1 MLSKGIFFCFLP
13 KKIKEKDANVGGIFP
28 LSPIPLLIHLGSL
41 LTDTVPYSIY
51 QFNRETGLWVS
62 DNPGTNKDIILTCSK
77 DVKDSA
83 ELAVLVSISDKVK
96 NRTVE
101 EVLDKEFDVISFEI
115 DEPGLKRV
123 LYKEDVV
130 NIQAKIKDDIEK
142 LLQQNDYKKIHLFY
156 AGPAGLAIEI
166 GRGINLNIWSEVCLY
181 QYNNRMSP
189 NYQYALSI

>member
-1 MLSKGIFFCFLP
+1 M
-13 KKIKEKDANVGGIFP
+13 
-28 LSPIPLLIHLGSL
+28 
-41 LTDTVPYSIY
+41 LTDTVPYPIY

-83 ELAVLVSISDKVK
+83 ELVSISGKVK

-142 LLQQNDYKKIHLFY
+142 LL
-156 AGPAGLAIEI
+156 
-166 GRGINLNIWSEVCLY
+166 
-181 QYNNRMSP
+181 
-189 NYQYALSI
+189 

>member
-41 LTDTVPYSIY
+41 LTDTVPYPIY

-83 ELAVLVSISDKVK
+83 ELVSISGKVK
-96 NRTVE
+96 KMILSTKALV
-101 EVLDKEFDVISFEI
+101 F
-115 DEPGLKRV
+115 
-123 LYKEDVV
+123 
-130 NIQAKIKDDIEK
+130 
-142 LLQQNDYKKIHLFY
+142 LLNF
-156 AGPAGLAIEI
+156 
-166 GRGINLNIWSEVCLY
+166 INFSKN
-181 QYNNRMSP
+181 M
-189 NYQYALSI
+189 

>member
-1 MLSKGIFFCFLP
+1 M
-13 KKIKEKDANVGGIFP
+13 
-28 LSPIPLLIHLGSL
+28 
-41 LTDTVPYSIY
+41 LTDTVLYSIY

-83 ELAVLVSISDKVK
+83 ELAVLVSISGKVK
-96 NRTVE
+96 NRKVE

-115 DEPGLKRV
+115 DEPGLKRG

-142 LLQQNDYKKIHLFY
+142 LLQQNDYQKIHLFY

-181 QYNNRMSP
+181 QFNNRMSP